1 MRLYV
6 SGKKLRKE
14 HDKTPYG
21 EWAGYYDDIF
31 RFGGDKFEC
40 LNIIRDL
47 LSQRYRI
54 VLKLTNIRDDLF
66 VNGKARLIRNSKFA
80 PVKVLND
87 TKIIKGTPLS
97 WGGSNSHPHISFEED
112 EVIVEIITKGFPNM
126 EMKRYNLNIE
136 ILELEKI

>member
-1 MRLYV
+1 MCLE
-6 SGKKLRKE
+6 KKLDKE
-14 HDKTPYG
+14 WDKTPKY

-40 LNIIRDL
+40 LNVIRDL